1 MRRSAM
7 SDLELDRNYTKGN
20 KGQKVKLIQEWL
32 CLHGFNVVIDGDFGP
47 ATEHGVKVFQKK
59 KRLKANGIVDQKTF
73 RKLILPMLNALKPIS
88 GNKKLG
94 KLVVAYAK
102 QHLKQTPLEIG
113 GQNKGPWV
121 RLYMNGH
128 EGAEWPWCAGFASY
142 MLRQAAKTLNV
153 SLPIKSSFSCDEL
166 AAQAEQRRIFLPEAR
181 AVNKK
186 IITPGSLFLVRKTT
200 EDWVHT
206 GIVLKAAQNVF
217 LTIEGNTNDDG
228 GREGYEVCRRIRGYE
243 AKDFIII

>member
-1 MRRSAM
+1 M
-7 SDLELDRNYTKGN
+7 SDIELDRDYQKGD
-20 KGQKVKLIQEWL
+20 KEQKVKLIQEWL
-32 CLHGFNVVIDGDFGP
+32 CLHGFHVVIDGDFGP

-88 GNKKLG
+88 GYKKLG

-121 RLYMNGH
+121 RLYMDGH

-153 SLPIKSSFSCDEL
+153 SLPIESSFSCDEL
-166 AAQAEQRRIFLPEAR
+166 AAQAEQRKIFLPEAK
-181 AVNKK
+181 ADNKK
-186 IITPGSLFLVRKTT
+186 IITPGSLFLVRASAK
-200 EDWVHT
+200 DWVHT
-206 GIVLKAAQNVF
+206 GIVLKAGEQVL

-228 GREGYEVCRRIRGYE
+228 SREGYEVCRRIRGYE

>member
-1 MRRSAM
+1 M
-7 SDLELDRNYTKGN
+7 SDIELDENYKKGD

-59 KRLKANGIVDQKTF
+59 KRLKANGMVDQKTF

-121 RLYMNGH
+121 RLYMDGH
-128 EGAEWPWCAGFASY
+128 EGVEWPWCAGFVSY
-142 MLRQAAKTLNV
+142 ILKQAAKTLKV
-153 SLPIKSSFSCDEL
+153 SLPIESSFSCDEL
-166 AAQAEQRRIFLPEAR
+166 AAQAERRSVFLPEAQ
-181 AVNKK
+181 AVNK
-186 IITPGSLFLVRKTT
+186 TLVTSGSLFLVRARAK
-200 EDWVHT
+200 DWVHT
-206 GIVLKAAQNVF
+206 GIVLTADENVF
-217 LTIEGNTNDDG
+217 FTIEGNTNDDG
-228 GREGYEVCRRIRGYE
+228 SREGYEVCKRTRGYE
-243 AKDFIII
+243 AKDFIVI